1 MRTRSA
7 LLVTGLVVAG
17 SLGTAGTASADPS
30 GPPIPVVCDNGVT
43 YQATV
48 NGNGVFTPAH
58 DIASTSILVPTAF
71 GEFHGTVTDSDGNV
85 IDQFSDPPVV
95 KGNSGNHAR
104 TTTTSCTFTLTESFE
119 DPGLGLLTLTVEGSV
134 TGFVTPVR

>member
-17 SLGTAGTASADPS
+17 SLGAAGTASADPK
-30 GPPIPVVCDNGVT
+30 GMPFPVVCDNGVT
-43 YQATV
+43 YQVTV
-48 NGNGVFTPAH
+48 NGNGAFTPAH

-71 GEFHGTVTDSDGNV
+71 GETHGVITDSNGNV
-85 IDQFSDPPVV
+85 IDQFTDPPVV
-95 KGNSGNHAR
+95 KGNSGNQAR
-104 TTTTSCTFTLTESFE
+104 ATMASCTFTITDSFE
-119 DPGLGLLTLTVEGSV
+119 DPQLGVLTVTVEGSV